1 MVHGDEIMT
10 ELLTCNCGTIIDG
23 NGKCHDLNIC
33 WSCHEMEYCINCND
47 CIADDYEPYNRC
59 EHNENL
65 CIKCGNLPEWK
76 DED

>member
-1 MVHGDEIMT
+1 MSE

-23 NGKCHDLNIC
+23 NCKCHNLNIC

-76 DED
+76 DEESK

>member
-1 MVHGDEIMT
+1 M
-10 ELLTCNCGTIIDG
+10 NCD
-23 NGKCHDLNIC
+23 
-33 WSCHEMEYCINCND
+33 D

>member
-1 MVHGDEIMT
+1 MSE

-23 NGKCHDLNIC
+23 NCKCHDLNIC
-33 WSCHEMEYCINCND
+33 RSCHEMEYCINCND

-76 DED
+76 DEESK

>member
-1 MVHGDEIMT
+1 MSE

-23 NGKCHDLNIC
+23 NCKCHNLNIC
-33 WSCHEMEYCINCND
+33 WSCHELEYCINCND
-47 CIADDYEPYNRC
+47 CIADDYSLVNLRC

-76 DED
+76 DEESK